1 MFMISTTIILTLLGC
16 ALIGRRLYL
25 NRWMRARA
33 PHRFDGSQDDLWTR
47 QELAAQQQ
55 AWEHLQRLER
65 AAQANRKRK
74 R

>member
-1 MFMISTTIILTLLGC
+1 MLTISTTLILALLGC

-33 PHRFDGSQDDLWTR
+33 SDKSDKFEATRTDPWDR
-47 QELAAQQQ
+47 QEIAAQEQ
-55 AWEHLQRLER
+55 AWRHLQQL
-65 AAQANRKRK
+65 AGRKGR